1 MMIQEFKANR
11 EELVAVYEAARAA
24 FKPLYDAAKAHVRSV
39 MEDFAKRHGFMSE
52 VDIDVTERHVQIAV
66 KDEKERYWY
75 KTELFFEKERG
86 DKARRLKM
94 SVGGYGT
101 CGTDN
106 PTQLKLYSI
115 VGKLAGELDVLAS
128 ALDLF
133 DWAEY
138 DAADRAAGDARYAV
152 EKFDIDARRAERE
165 AAKAD
170 ARARLVPGVTIMT
183 GENTWSG
190 THYDTIERVT
200 AKTLFTKHVRV
211 SKGDRSFPYEDRIRI
226 EDALER
232 IVSGKWKFV
241 EPLTKVEG

>member
-1 MMIQEFKANR
+1 MTQEFKANR
-11 EELVAVYEAARAA
+11 EELVAAYEAARAV

-39 MEDFAKRHGFMSE
+39 VEDFATRHGFMGE

-66 KDEKERYWY
+66 KDEKERHWY
-75 KTELFFEKERG
+75 KTELFFERDWS
-86 DKARRLKM
+86 DKAWRLKM

-115 VGKLAGELDVLAS
+115 VGKLAGELDVLES

-138 DAADRAAGDARYAV
+138 DAANRAVSDARYAV

-165 AAKAD
+165 AARED
-170 ARARLVPGVTIMT
+170 ARARLVPGATIMT
-183 GENTWSG
+183 GENSWNG
-190 THYDTIERVT
+190 TLYNTIERVT
-200 AKTLFTKHVRV
+200 SKTLFTQHVRV
-211 SKGDRSFPYEDRIRI
+211 FKGESSVPYDERIRI
-226 EDALER
+226 EEALEK

>member
-1 MMIQEFKANR
+1 MTQEFKANR
-11 EELVAVYEAARAA
+11 EELVAAYEAARAV
-24 FKPLYDAAKAHVRSV
+24 FEPLYDAAKAHVRSV
-39 MEDFAKRHGFMSE
+39 VEDFATRHGFMGE

-66 KDEKERYWY
+66 KDEKERHWY
-75 KTELFFEKERG
+75 KTELFFEKDWS

-138 DAADRAAGDARYAV
+138 
-152 EKFDIDARRAERE
+152 
-165 AAKAD
+165 
-170 ARARLVPGVTIMT
+170 VPGATIMT
-183 GENTWSG
+183 GENSWNG
-190 THYDTIERVT
+190 TLYNTIERVT
-200 AKTLFTKHVRV
+200 SKTLFTQHVRV
-211 SKGDRSFPYEDRIRI
+211 FKGESSVPYDERIRV
-226 EDALER
+226 EEALEK